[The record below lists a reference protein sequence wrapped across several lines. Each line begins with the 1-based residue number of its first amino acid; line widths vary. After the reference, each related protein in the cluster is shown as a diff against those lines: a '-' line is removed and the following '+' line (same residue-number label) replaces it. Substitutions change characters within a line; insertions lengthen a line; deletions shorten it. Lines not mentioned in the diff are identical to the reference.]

1 MASVRR
7 QPDRDAAGSWR
18 PGDAQLGWII
28 ENRLDEAY
36 LLSWPGE
43 LETYIPLHDTG
54 GFDRARAPLGSYDW
68 RLDQVKGTS
77 KLHGENQVRIA
88 FGTPA
93 LHPRRHVDFTFLYY
107 DLRTRELLDPAWLL
121 PSLKLDEVCVPDKAS
136 AGRRVFTA
144 SRSGVTRDAAAR
156 YQVSIRELAVARG
169 WSLVPSATPVA
180 GVSANPVETG
190 AFFERHFDAAFLE
203 VATGDEVLMAST
215 PDNAGRHRL
224 VFSKQTGRWA
234 SIAVHG
240 STVSNSTQLIQANI
254 HRATFFPNPRHYILV
269 QHYDRDAATWHPW
282 SWFIP
287 STDFANLA
295 RGQGAFLLFTTTL
308 NTGHVNRWTPY
319 RVPTHQVASIFRR
332 TLNATA
338 RREAA

>member
-1 MASVRR
+1 MTRESGSARHEE
-7 QPDRDAAGSWR
+7 AGSWR

-68 RLDQVKGTS
+68 RVDQVKGTT
-77 KLHGENQVRIA
+77 KLHGENQVSIA

-93 LHPRRHVDFTFLYY
+93 LHPRRHLDFTFLYY
-107 DLRTRELLDPAWLL
+107 DLRTRDLLDPAWLV
-121 PSLKLDEVCVPDKAS
+121 PSLKLDEVCVPDRTS
-136 AGRRVFTA
+136 AGRRIFTA

-169 WSLVPSATPVA
+169 WSLVPSASPVA
-180 GVSANPVETG
+180 GVSANPIEIG

-203 VATGDEVLMAST
+203 VATGDEVMM
-215 PDNAGRHRL
+215 
-224 VFSKQTGRWA
+224 A

-240 STVSNSTQLIQANI
+240 STVINTTQLIQANI
-254 HRATFFPNPRHYILV
+254 HRATFFPDPRHYILV
-269 QHYDRDAATWHPW
+269 QQYDRAAAAWHPW

-287 STDFANLA
+287 STEFASLA
-295 RGQGAFLLFTTTL
+295 RGQGAFLLFTTTM
-308 NTGHVNRWTPY
+308 NASHVNRWTPY
-319 RVPTHQVASIFRR
+319 RVPTQDVAAIFRR
-332 TLNATA
+332 KLNATA
-338 RREAA
+338 RDRAA